1 MGMGVKCMDKKALG
15 AAIALMKK
23 VGTGIKSHSVEGL
36 TLTVVF
42 QDDST
47 EEITFEQPTAS
58 DIATALTSLME
69 FSVDETTGH
78 LIVTI
83 DDVDTDLG
91 NVKGDKGDNSVISIT
106 DKKVTFEI

>member
-1 MGMGVKCMDKKALG
+1 MGMGVKGMDKKSLG

-23 VGTGIKSHSVEGL
+23 VGAGIKDHSVEGL

-58 DIATALTSLME
+58 DVAEALTSIMA

-83 DDVDTDLG
+83 DSEETDLG
-91 NVKGDKGDNSVISIT
+91 NVKGDKGDSSVISISEE
-106 DKKVTFEI
+106 KVTFGI

>member
-1 MGMGVKCMDKKALG
+1 MGVKGMDKKALG

-23 VGTGIKSHSVEGL
+23 VGAGIKDHSVEGL

-58 DIATALTSLME
+58 DVAEALTSIMT
-69 FSVDETTGH
+69 FSVNGSTGH

-91 NVKGDKGDNSVISIT
+91 NVKGDKGDSPVIEIT
-106 DKKVTFEI
+106 DKKVTFGV

>member
-1 MGMGVKCMDKKALG
+1 MGMGVKGMDKKALG

-23 VGTGIKSHSVEGL
+23 VGAGIKDHSVEGL

-58 DIATALTSLME
+58 DIAEALTELMA

-83 DDVDTDLG
+83 DSEETDLG
-91 NVKGDKGDNSVISIT
+91 NVKGDKGDSPVVNISGEKVIFGI
-106 DKKVTFEI
+106 